1 MRRFSLVCL
10 AFLVGF
16 ALTAVSTMAQEATA
30 PQPAP
35 AEEKAQPPAPE
46 KATPGKEML
55 AIVISTNDA
64 AKTLTVKKETDPL
77 RAETELE
84 RTFKVEDKAFASLKS
99 IRPGQTVKLQ
109 LKKDA
114 TGKEIVSAIEQK
126 TATSPEKK

>member
-35 AEEKAQPPAPE
+35 AAE
-46 KATPGKEML
+46 KATPGKEMM
-55 AIVISTNDA
+55 AVVISTNDA

-84 RTFKVEDKAFASLKS
+84 KTFRVEDKAFASLKS